1 MLGPPLL
8 DNLSGHDQ
16 EVLGH
21 DHAGVPLAGQLEL
34 VPVWSREGGVPM
46 VHCVGTILMGWLG
59 LELACAGLSQ
69 VCLVGMARGGAGLG
83 HGVLNRDAMA

>member
-1 MLGPPLL
+1 ML

-16 EVLGH
+16 EVPGYG
-21 DHAGVPLAGQLEL
+21 HAGVSLAGHLEL
-34 VPVWSREGGVPM
+34 VQVWSQEGGVPM

-69 VCLVGMARGGAGLG
+69 VCLAGMARGGTGLG